1 MSFNRLKYDLC
12 ETKQYVKETVA
23 PGNYYVKQPLICG
36 TSFQANPSI
45 RMQKSGVSLSGS
57 SPWRFYDGP
66 IDVESELRNLSR
78 PASRCPSKQ
87 YLPKCSNCGCRY
99 QGQPCGADVSKL
111 CKDCIDGKI
120 KNGKSCGDQDLVD
133 FPDCH
138 FPVEHTRLNDC
149 VPRGVG
155 LNRFDFPCMDPQA
168 NLFFPGAIQ
177 IPSRLVEK
185 DNYRICR
192 QITKINDMSPQS
204 FSV

>member
-12 ETKQYVKETVA
+12 ETKQYVKETIA
-23 PGNYYVKQPLICG
+23 PGDYYVKQPLICG
-36 TSFQANPSI
+36 TCFQDNPSI

-99 QGQPCGADVSKL
+99 QGQPCGAGVSKL
-111 CKDCIDGKI
+111 CQDCTDGKI
-120 KNGKSCGDQDLVD
+120 KNGKRCGDQDLVD
-133 FPDCH
+133 FPNCH

-192 QITKINDMSPQS
+192 QVTKINDMSPPL
-204 FSV
+204 FAV